1 MDAKATL
8 PLLAKI
14 DQDAFAGISAL
25 VVTVG
30 PSELDE
36 EEWEELWLGRDGEE
50 LVAALGALLFGRMK
64 NKEKF

>member
-1 MDAKATL
+1 M
-8 PLLAKI
+8 
-14 DQDAFAGISAL
+14 